1 MVLSYYLTKYPYKA
15 IWFLLNR
22 AGLTD
27 EVVFYC
33 GTEMD
38 VLLFAPVQK
47 YLKPLPVVAK
57 DKKVQRA
64 LQQQGTKA
72 KRLPVFPR
80 AVIMCRQAAYRFP
93 EEKIIKFGM
102 RHGPY
107 YFKPFA
113 NPRGYN
119 MINRFFMTS
128 RSEVEAARKVGIKTG
143 VPIGYPKLDPAFDGS
158 YDAAFLQKL
167 RIRARIDTARPTLL
181 LTATW
186 DDSGLSAVAQWAG
199 RLSELADQYNLLV
212 TVHPWTS
219 EKYRQQIKQ
228 TAGVYYIADYD
239 VVPWI
244 MLADLC
250 IGDYSS
256 ILAECCALDKPVMT
270 FVLPDARR
278 TVPEVKALIE
288 AFSERIHSFDEL
300 LERLP
305 EVLGAPNRLQDERRQ
320 AARVMFDALDGKAG
334 QRAAEEITRYFP
346 ELRL

>member
-1 MVLSYYLTKYPYKA
+1 MVFSYYLTKYPYKA

-22 AGLTD
+22 AGLSN

-57 DKKVQRA
+57 DKKVQLA
-64 LQQQGTKA
+64 LKNQGISA
-72 KRLPVFPR
+72 RRLPVFPR
-80 AVIMCRQAAYRFP
+80 AVVMCRQAAYRFP
-93 EEKIIKFGM
+93 EEKIIKFGL

-113 NPRGYN
+113 NPQGYN
-119 MINRFFMTS
+119 MIHRFFMTS
-128 RSEVEAARKVGIKTG
+128 RSEVDAAQKAGINTG
-143 VPIGYPKLDPAFDGS
+143 VPIGYPKLDPAFDGT
-158 YDAAFLQKL
+158 YDGTFLQGL
-167 RIRARIDTARPTLL
+167 RTRAQLKTDRPTLL

-186 DDSGLSAVAQWAG
+186 DNSGLSAVEQWAG
-199 RLSELADQYNLLV
+199 RLSELTAQYNLLV

-219 EKYRQQIKQ
+219 EKYRQQIQ
-228 TAGVYYIADYD
+228 HTAGVYFIDDYD

-278 TVPEVKALIE
+278 TVPEVKVLIE

-300 LERLP
+300 IERLP

-320 AARVMFDALDGKAG
+320 AARVMFDVLDGKAG
-334 QRAAEEITRYFP
+334 QRAAEEIIGYFP